1 MKRKHWTNRALLKTT
16 LQVTKPLILAFLL
29 NFWLFWREIDL
40 SSLELKKSKDK
51 IEEMP
56 KSWKEGFVKAKKE
69 EEKTETFLLRD
80 FFSKVVNTSVSQ
92 CHIYPLEGKVF
103 VNISHLLNK
112 VKLWPTLEQLLLRA
126 IFAYVMFK
134 ITCFYFAEKNCQMNW
149 GLYCVSTWLLAF
161 WRKICNAEFLE
172 LLSHFRNQTES
183 YLDLDNCFQT
193 LKRKVM

>member
-1 MKRKHWTNRALLKTT
+1 MKRKHWTNRAVLKTT
-16 LQVTKPLILAFLL
+16 LQVTKPLILAFLR

-134 ITCFYFAEKNCQMNW
+134 ITCFYFAEKIVKWIGVC
-149 GLYCVSTWLLAF
+149 TALADDF
-161 WRKICNAEFLE
+161 LRFDEKICNAEFLE